1 MRKITLADRARYW
14 FDNTMSQGAVA
25 LIGWLFLASGAFITL
40 TAATLA
46 LFGLAPTTESGEQE
60 GFASSMWRALLH
72 AIDTGTVTSET
83 GSRTYLAIMFATTLG
98 GIFVVSVLI
107 GLLTSG
113 IQDKLTELRKGRSFV
128 VEEGHTL
135 ILGWSPQVYTIV
147 SELVI
152 ANESLRRA
160 AIVVLAE
167 RDKVEMDDALRQH
180 VGDTKSTRVV
190 CRTGS
195 PIDLDHLAIV
205 NPEGARS
212 IVVLSPE
219 GPDPDAHVIKVLLAL
234 LNGRHRLPEGCHIV
248 AEIRDRRNLEPV
260 ELVGQ
265 GRVEVV
271 LVEDLISRITV
282 QTCRQSGLSVVYG
295 ELLDF
300 AGDELYLAPA
310 PELAGKTFAE
320 AMFCF
325 EHCALLGLKRDGE
338 VELGP
343 DFDLVL
349 RDDDELIVVAEDD
362 STVRVDVQAPR
373 FDEAKLRRST
383 RLPAPPEKTL
393 ILGYNRRAEL
403 MLEQL
408 DAYVAEGSEALVIAD
423 VDRLDERLGGVALE
437 RLSLSWRRGD
447 TTSRAL
453 LDGLELGRYDHVITL
468 SYAEDLDLQRADAR
482 TLVTL
487 LHLRDI
493 AQKTGASFSVVSEI
507 LDLKNRELA
516 EVTKADD
523 FIVSDRL
530 VSLVLAQIAEARDRA
545 AVFRDLFDA
554 DGKEIY
560 LRPVTEYVET
570 GGEVDFYTV
579 LEGARRRGEVA
590 LGYRL
595 ARHASDPERAYGV
608 RVNPKKSEHLSFAD
622 GDRIIVL
629 AED

>member
-25 LIGWLFLASGAFITL
+25 LIGWLFLLSTALTAL

-46 LFGLAPTTESGEQE
+46 IFGLAPTTEDGERE
-60 GFASSMWRALLH
+60 GFAASMWRALLH
-72 AIDTGTVTSET
+72 AIDTGTVTGET
-83 GSRTYLAIMFATTLG
+83 GSRAYLAIMFATTLG

-113 IQDKLTELRKGRSFV
+113 IQDKLRELRKGKSFV

-135 ILGWSPQVYTIV
+135 ILGWSPQVHTIV

-152 ANESLRRA
+152 ANESLKRA
-160 AIVVLAE
+160 AIVILAE
-167 RDKVEMDDALRQH
+167 QDKTAMDDAIHQH

-195 PIDLDHLAIV
+195 PIDLAHLAIV

-234 LNGRHRLPEGCHIV
+234 LNGRHKIPERCHIV
-248 AEIRDRRNLEPV
+248 AEIRDARNVEPV
-260 ELVGQ
+260 ELVGRGQ
-265 GRVEVV
+265 VEVV

-300 AGDELYLAPA
+300 AGDEFYLARA
-310 PELAGKTFAE
+310 PELAGKTFGE
-320 AMFCF
+320 ALFCF
-325 EHCALLGLKRDGE
+325 ERCALVGIKRDGE

-343 DFDLVL
+343 DFDRVL
-349 RDDDELIVVAEDD
+349 HADDEVVVIAEDD
-362 STVRVDVQAPR
+362 TTVRVDLRAPS
-373 FDEAKLRRST
+373 FDEARLCRST
-383 RLPAPPEKTL
+383 RVPTPPERTL
-393 ILGYNRRAEL
+393 ILGYNRRAAL
-403 MLEQL
+403 ILRQL
-408 DAYVAEGSEALVIAD
+408 DAYVAEGSEALVVAD

-453 LDGLELGRYDHVITL
+453 LDGLEFDHYDHVITL
-468 SYAEDLDLQRADAR
+468 SYAEELDVQRADAR

-507 LDLKNRELA
+507 LDVKNRELA

-530 VSLVLAQIAEARDRA
+530 VSLVISQIAEARDRA

-554 DGKEIY
+554 SGMEIY
-560 LRPVTEYVET
+560 LRPVSEYVDS

-579 LEGARRRGEVA
+579 LEGARRRGEIAV
-590 LGYRL
+590 GYRL
-595 ARHASDPERAYGV
+595 ARHANRPELDYGV
-608 RVNPKKSEHLSFAD
+608 RVNPTKSERVAFAE

>member
-1 MRKITLADRARYW
+1 MRRITLADRARYW
-14 FDNTMSQGAVA
+14 FDNTMSKGAAA
-25 LIGWLFLASGAFITL
+25 LIGWLFLLSGALITL
-40 TAATLA
+40 TGAVLV
-46 LFGLAPTTESGEQE
+46 LFGLAPDGESGEAE
-60 GFASSMWRALLH
+60 GFFSSTWRALMH
-72 AIDTGTVTSET
+72 AIDTGTVTGES

-113 IQDKLTELRKGRSFV
+113 IQEKLTELRKGRSFV

-135 ILGWSPQVYTIV
+135 ILGWSAQVYTIV

-152 ANESLRRA
+152 ANESLKRA
-160 AIVVLAE
+160 AIVVLSE
-167 RDKVEMDDALRQH
+167 QDKVAMDDALRQH
-180 VGDTKSTRVV
+180 VGDTKTTRVV

-234 LNGRHRLPEGCHIV
+234 LNGRHRIPESCHIV
-248 AEIRDRRNLEPV
+248 AEIRDARNVEPV
-260 ELVGQ
+260 ELVGRGQ
-265 GRVEVV
+265 VEVV

-300 AGDELYLAPA
+300 AGDEFYLACL
-310 PELAGKTFAE
+310 PELAGKTFSE
-320 AMFCF
+320 ALFCF
-325 EHCALLGLKRDGE
+325 ERCALVGIKREGK

-343 DFDLVL
+343 DLGLVL
-349 RDDDELIVVAEDD
+349 RADDEVIVVAEDD
-362 STVRVDVQAPR
+362 ATVRVELQEPR
-373 FDEAKLRRST
+373 FDETKLHRST
-383 RLPAPPEKTL
+383 RVPAPPERTL
-393 ILGYNRRAEL
+393 ILGFNRRAEL
-403 MLEQL
+403 ILEQL
-408 DAYVAEGSEALVIAD
+408 DAYVAEGSEALVVAD
-423 VDRLDERLGGVALE
+423 VDDLDERLGGVRLE
-437 RLSLSWRRGD
+437 KLGLGWRRGD

-453 LDGLELGRYDHVITL
+453 LDGLELGSFDHVITL
-468 SYAEDLDLQRADAR
+468 SYAEKLDVQRADAR

-493 AQKTGASFSVVSEI
+493 AQKTGAAFSVVSEI
-507 LDLKNRELA
+507 LDVKNRELA

-545 AVFRDLFDA
+545 AVFRDLFDSS
-554 DGKEIY
+554 GKEIY
-560 LRPVTEYVET
+560 LRPVSEYLEP

-579 LEGARRRGEVA
+579 LEGAKRRGEIA
-590 LGYRL
+590 MGYRL
-595 ARHASDPERAYGV
+595 ARHADDAERDYGI
-608 RVNPKKSEHLSFAD
+608 RVNPVKSERIAFAESD
-622 GDRIIVL
+622 KIIVL